1 MDFFIPEWLQNRQIE
16 EELCA
21 SLYENF
27 SPKTRSYI
35 KTAIAFHF
43 QLWKEQDTS
52 NTTILAKSKGFSYT
66 QSIYPCPYVFFFIDE
81 KNMSPAM
88 LLGSV
93 CAAILSGTKNCLF
106 FFKDS
111 TSTIAIPLL
120 ELAGME
126 NIFILEEDFFS
137 MPSILSSTISN
148 TMPSAKF
155 SASSD
160 TEPAELGNINDLKSL
175 CMHWHEESS
184 QKGRYIFFS
193 EKSSKNNPFL
203 TMENLAT
210 ELAIP
215 SYTNHFTQKIIVSPN
230 LDGELNEILLYAH
243 PEATILES
251 ALFLEKSLEL
261 QSKNSLGK
269 SEKKNVQNCPDI
281 SFDNKINSPIIL
293 EKALAFFYPTQSPC
307 FFMEKSLIATLFR
320 NEK

>member
-1 MDFFIPEWLQNRQIE
+1 MDFSIPEWLQNRQIE

-81 KNMSPAM
+81 KSMSPAM

-111 TSTIAIPLL
+111 TNTIAIPLL

-126 NIFILEEDFFS
+126 NIFILKEDFFS
-137 MPSILSSTISN
+137 MPSTRFN
-148 TMPSAKF
+148 
-155 SASSD
+155 ASSD
-160 TEPAELGNINDLKSL
+160 TESDILGNISDLENL
-175 CMHWHEESS
+175 CRHWHEQSS
-184 QKGRYIFFS
+184 QKGRYVFFS

-203 TMENLAT
+203 AMENLAI

-230 LDGELNEILLYAH
+230 LDCELNEILLYAY

-251 ALFLEKSLEL
+251 SLFLEKSLGL
-261 QSKNSLGK
+261 QSKKNLEK

-281 SFDNKINSPIIL
+281 SFDKNINSSIIL
-293 EKALAFFYPTQSPC
+293 EKTLAFFYPTQSPD